1 MCALDELYTDDSKD
15 NYVMEKVIKYST
27 TILKQLPQKVNKKLS
42 LQILSPNQGFENQVK
57 LQDDTR
63 IVHKTGRVIRIKEHS
78 SR

>member
-27 TILKQLPQKVNKKLS
+27 TILKQLPQTVNKKLS

-57 LQDDTR
+57 LQDHTR
-63 IVHKTGRVIRIKEHS
+63 IVEKKGRIIRI
-78 SR
+78 RRT